1 MRLILLG
8 ALLLT
13 GCVHSEAIV
22 LKNPT
27 TGEIAL
33 CHTDS
38 GTTPFPIAQALID
51 NSATRDCAAGYQ
63 ASGWQRVNA
72 IR

>member
-1 MRLILLG
+1 MRLILPA

-13 GCVHSEAIV
+13 GRVHSEAIV

-27 TGEIAL
+27 TGDIAL

-51 NSATRDCAAGYQ
+51 NSATWDFASGYET
-63 ASGWQRVNA
+63 SGWQRVNA

>member
-1 MRLILLG
+1 MR
-8 ALLLT
+8 ALLLIALTLT

-27 TGEIAL
+27 TGEIVL

-51 NSATRDCAAGYQ
+51 NSATRDCASGYQ
-63 ASGWQRVNA
+63 SAGWQRVNA
-72 IR
+72 SR